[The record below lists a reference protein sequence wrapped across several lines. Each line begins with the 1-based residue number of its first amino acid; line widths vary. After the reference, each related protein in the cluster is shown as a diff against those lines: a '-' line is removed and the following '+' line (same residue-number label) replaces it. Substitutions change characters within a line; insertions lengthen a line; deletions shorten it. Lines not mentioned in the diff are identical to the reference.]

1 MGEVGPVPCEVF
13 MAGGTC
19 ACVLVDGVGSC
30 LSGWL
35 CHVHWCVLGCPWVQ
49 YGFGQ
54 LA

>member
-30 LSGWL
+30 SSSGPSSVMRCL
-35 CHVHWCVLGCPWVQ
+35 LVCL
-49 YGFGQ
+49 
-54 LA
+54 